1 VRYAIEA
8 EGLTKRFRDLAAVDG
23 VSFTVRGGE
32 IFGFLGPNGAGKTTT
47 IKILAT
53 LLRPS
58 SGRATVNGYD
68 VVRQAASVRRS
79 IGMVFQ
85 DSSLDERLTAEEN
98 LLFHAVLYR
107 VPRHEALRQAAQL
120 LELVGLSER
129 RRDLVRTFSGGMRR
143 RLEVARGLLHRPAV
157 LFLDEPTLGLDPQTR
172 THIWDYIRLLHRELG
187 TTVFLTTHY
196 MEEAEV
202 CSRIGIIDYGKIIAL
217 DTPAGLKKLVGGDVV
232 AVKAADNRELRDQVR
247 QRFRLEGK
255 EDGEAVYFETPDG
268 RTFIP
273 ELVRAVPDVREIYL
287 RQPTLEDVFLKLTGR
302 AIRDK
307 GGDAVEWMRI
317 RHTAWRRRR
326 RG

>member
-1 VRYAIEA
+1 MRNAIEA
-8 EGLTKRFRDLAAVDG
+8 RELTKRFRDLVAVDG
-23 VSFTVRGGE
+23 VSFTVREGE

-47 IKILAT
+47 IRILAT

-107 VPRHEALRQAAQL
+107 VPRHEALKQAAQL
-120 LELVGLSER
+120 LELVGLNER

-232 AVKAADNRELRDQVR
+232 AVKAADNRELRNQVR

-268 RTFIP
+268 KTFIP
-273 ELVRAVPDVREIYL
+273 ELVRAVPDIREIYL

-307 GGDAVEWMRI
+307 GGDATEWMRI
-317 RHTAWRRRR
+317 RHAAWRRRR
-326 RG
+326 G

>member
-1 VRYAIEA
+1 MNNAIEVDN
-8 EGLTKRFRDLAAVDG
+8 LTKKFKDLVAVDR
-23 VSFTVRGGE
+23 VSLTVSRGE
-32 IFGFLGPNGAGKTTT
+32 IFGFLGPNGAGKTTI

-58 SGRATVNGYD
+58 SGQAVVNGYD

-85 DSSLDERLTAEEN
+85 DPSLDERLTAEEN

-107 VPRHEALRQAAQL
+107 VPRWEALKRAGEL

-143 RLEVARGLLHRPAV
+143 RLEVARGLLHHPAV

-172 THIWDYIRLLHRELG
+172 SHIWEHIRLLHRELG

-202 CSRIGIIDYGKIIAL
+202 CGRIGIIDYGRIIAL
-217 DTPAGLKKLVGGDVV
+217 DTPAGLKRLVGGDVV
-232 AVKAADNRELRDQVR
+232 TVKATDNKVLMDRVQE
-247 QRFRLEGK
+247 RFGLSGK
-255 EDGEAVYFETPDG
+255 PDGDFVYFETLQG
-268 RTFIP
+268 ESFIP
-273 ELVRAVPDVREIYL
+273 ELARAVPDIREVRL

-307 GGDAVEWMRI
+307 GGDAVEWMRV
-317 RHTAWRRRR
+317 RRAAWRGRKR
-326 RG
+326 